1 MNLFNIFIF
10 LQTILH
16 TLLGQ
21 DIKDG
26 LDNPLIFCSF
36 IQCSS
41 ISAGDSPPKCKGSN
55 LCKIDWV
62 RDTQQGGM
70 IEETNSGS
78 TVGTSRTLV
87 SLCGRDGW
95 SE

>member
-1 MNLFNIFIF
+1 MNLFDIFIF

-36 IQCSS
+36 IQYSS
-41 ISAGDSPPKCKGSN
+41 ISAGDFLPKHKGSN
-55 LCKIDWV
+55 LFKIDWIK
-62 RDTQQGGM
+62 DTQQGGM

-78 TVGTSRTLV
+78 TAGTSRTPV
-87 SLCGRDGW
+87 S
-95 SE
+95 S